1 MDKMDIKI
9 KKIDTF
15 NREMS
20 ISIPWIELES
30 DFERSVK
37 TFSKK
42 IKLPGFRPGKVP
54 KKVLMGQ
61 FLPSIEAEF
70 IENSIN
76 KYYLNA
82 LKQEEI
88 YPVNKGSI
96 SDVNFKYENDFLFK
110 VSFEIEPEIKLP
122 KMKKNLLVAE
132 KTIYVSDKEDVN
144 MAIEEAQRSNA
155 EIKTIEDG
163 SKKDDFI
170 ICDLQEIDSS
180 GLPIIGKKLET
191 RYIRIGQV
199 PFDGDNQK
207 KLIGL
212 KLNDKVQI
220 EVPTDE
226 SGNKSVFEL
235 KVKNVERQILPKIDD
250 DLAKIVDPDAK
261 NLNDYKKRIQLRIDQ
276 SYEKKSNEILD
287 NNIIDALVKKINPSC
302 PTSMMDS
309 YLENILEDIKKNGND
324 QLEPEKARETY
335 KPIAEMNIKWYLIRN
350 ALIKD
355 QDFNISKKEVS
366 SEIEE
371 LKSLN
376 NDQSKEIEKHFSTTE
391 NQKKLEDSLMERKI
405 MNYLLE
411 YTKIKE
417 VKVLTKDLR
426 NQAQKRV

>member
-1 MDKMDIKI
+1 MNKMDIKI

-15 NREMS
+15 NCEMS
-20 ISIPWIELES
+20 ISIPWMEIES
-30 DFERSVK
+30 DFEK
-37 TFSKK
+37 FTKAFSKK

-61 FLPSIEAEF
+61 FLSSIEAEF
-70 IENSIN
+70 IESSIN

-82 LKQEEI
+82 LKQEEV

-110 VSFEIEPEIKLP
+110 VSFEVEPEIKLP

-132 KTIYVSDKEDVN
+132 KTIYLSDKEDVS
-144 MAIEEAQRSNA
+144 MAIEEAQRSKA

-191 RYIRIGQV
+191 RYIRIGQA

-207 KLIGL
+207 KLTGL
-212 KLNDKVQI
+212 KLNDKTQI

-226 SGNKSVFEL
+226 PGNKSVFEL

-250 DLAKIVDPDAK
+250 DLVKIVDPDAK
-261 NLNDYKKRIQLRIDQ
+261 NLKDYKKRIQSRIDQ

-287 NNIIDALVKKINPSC
+287 NNIIDSLVKKINPSC
-302 PTSMMDS
+302 PTSMIDS

-335 KPIAEMNIKWYLIRN
+335 RPIAEMNIKWYLIRN
-350 ALIKD
+350 VLIKD

-366 SEIEE
+366 TEIEK
-371 LKSLN
+371 LKSIN
-376 NDQSKEIEKHFSTTE
+376 NDQLKEIEKHFSITE

-405 MNYLLE
+405 LNYLLE